1 MFVLGAGNWR
11 KGRVVNLA
19 RTRTTKLCTLSE
31 QRSEGTEL
39 GLSSRSRVHRTLP
52 PRPARGRQTGLLALK
67 AKKGKPNVPLAPQN
81 DLQVPEDGTPVFA
94 ILARSPVSGLWY
106 PLGSMK
112 GDGRAKMLVTAMRTS
127 WGRKFYGDTL
137 NKGVARS
144 VFGEQGRRMIHA
156 ALRKYSALRK
166 YTADDL
172 EYGYRVIAKDFDY
185 PTQMI
190 RPEQAMSLVQW
201 LRMKLSG
208 GKPPSIA
215 LTDEIAE
222 KRK

>member
-1 MFVLGAGNWR
+1 L
-11 KGRVVNLA
+11 
-19 RTRTTKLCTLSE
+19 
-31 QRSEGTEL
+31 Q
-39 GLSSRSRVHRTLP
+39 
-52 PRPARGRQTGLLALK
+52 
-67 AKKGKPNVPLAPQN
+67 AKKGKPNAPLAPPN
-81 DLQVPEDGTPVFA
+81 DLDVPDDGTPVFA

-137 NKGVARS
+137 SKGVARS
-144 VFGEQGRRMIHA
+144 IFGEQGRRMIHA

-190 RPEQAMSLVQW
+190 RPEQAMSLIQW

-215 LTDEIAE
+215 LADEAADT
-222 KRK
+222 RK